1 MKTEYILW
9 GIAPNGDMETLL
21 VSEQA
26 GIASREQAERIAA
39 TLTDVHGCRAVR
51 IQEFRMGDG
60 SEVAAMFRSSV
71 NA

>member
-1 MKTEYILW
+1 MTTEYILW
-9 GIAPNGDMETLL
+9 GIAPGGETETLL

-39 TLTDVHGCRAVR
+39 TLADVHGCRAVR
-51 IQEFRMGDG
+51 VQEFRMGDG
-60 SEVAAMFRSSV
+60 SELAGMFRSIA

>member
-1 MKTEYILW
+1 MATEYILW

-51 IQEFRMGDG
+51 IQEFRMGDA
-60 SEVAAMFRSSV
+60 SELAGMFRQAV